1 MTGFA
6 QGIGEGTQKAQK
18 VAKKHKN
25 SFFLVPF
32 ESFWCL
38 LWFGL
43 ACPIF
48 MLAQSPSDVQVSARA
63 KQIHERA
70 IVIDTHDDTP
80 QRLLF
85 DKNFN
90 IGPRNKD
97 GHVDIPRMRE
107 GGLDAL
113 FFSIW
118 VPSDLTGPPA
128 VKRAMDLI
136 DAVREA
142 ARTHPN
148 DLRLATT
155 AADVRKAAADH
166 KIAALMGMEGGHM
179 IDDDLRLLR
188 LYAALGVRYLTLT
201 HFKNNNWADSSTD
214 KPAHNGL
221 TAFGRD
227 VVRELNRLGVMVD
240 ISHVA
245 DKTFYDALAVTTAP
259 VIASHSSCRVIANH
273 PRNMTDEMLRA
284 VAKNGGVVMI
294 NYHAGFLSEEFRSA
308 SAKESGNI
316 VVKMDAMSKKCGG
329 NEACTTMEG
338 ERIDHEAMMS
348 GELPKVS
355 WEKIIEHIDH
365 AVKIAGADHVGLGS
379 DFDGATMPLGMED
392 ASKLPKIT
400 DALLKK
406 GYSEADVQKIL
417 GGNILR
423 VMEQVERVAQGGGKA
438 PTTQR

>member
-1 MTGFA
+1 MSSRV
-6 QGIGEGTQKAQK
+6 ICS
-18 VAKKHKN
+18 V
-25 SFFLVPF
+25 
-32 ESFWCL
+32 
-38 LWFGL
+38 L
-43 ACPIF
+43 AGSVLA
-48 MLAQSPSDVQVSARA
+48 LAQSPSTSVSPRA
-63 KQIHERA
+63 KQLHERA
-70 IVIDTHDDTP
+70 IVIDSHDDTT

-85 DKNFN
+85 EKGFDIGARHANGN
-90 IGPRNKD
+90 I
-97 GHVDIPRMRE
+97 DIPRMKE

-142 ARTHPN
+142 VRTHPG
-148 DLRLATT
+148 DLMLATT

-221 TAFGRD
+221 TPFGKD

-245 DKTFYDALAVTTAP
+245 DKTFYDALEVTTAP
-259 VIASHSSCRVIANH
+259 VIASHSSCRAISHHA
-273 PRNMTDEMLRA
+273 RNMTDEMLRA
-284 VAKNGGVVMI
+284 LAKNGGVAMI
-294 NYHAGFLSEEFRSA
+294 NYEVSFLSEEYRVA
-308 SAKESGNI
+308 SEKKSGD
-316 VVKMDAMSKKCGG
+316 VVARLAAMSKQCGG
-329 NEACTTMEG
+329 DEACATLE
-338 ERIDHEAMMS
+338 ESKINREAMEK
-348 GELPKVS
+348 GQLPKVT
-355 WEKIIEHIDH
+355 WEKIVEHIDH
-365 AVKIAGADHVGLGS
+365 AVKVAGADHVGLGS
-379 DFDGATMPLGMED
+379 DFDGATMPIGMDD
-392 ASKLPKIT
+392 ASMLPKIT

-406 GYSEADVQKIL
+406 GYSEQDVEKIL
-417 GGNILR
+417 GGNLLR
-423 VMEQVERVAQGGGKA
+423 VMEAVERAA
-438 PTTQR
+438 HR